1 MKTFVELQF
10 NYFPLHFRTLHDKIN
25 RIHERPLKIVYSDY
39 KASFNTLLKK
49 DGSVSIHHGN
59 IQSLGIEISK
69 FFCDLSPAIIG
80 GIIKRNRRHR
90 YNLRTLQELHIK
102 NQNAM
107 RYDTE
112 TIPILALK
120 IWVK

>member
-1 MKTFVELQF
+1 ME
-10 NYFPLHFRTLHDKIN
+10 
-25 RIHERPLKIVYSDY
+25 
-39 KASFNTLLKK
+39 K
-49 DGSVSIHHGN
+49 DGSFSIHHGN

-69 FFCDLSPAIIG
+69 FFRDLSPAIIG

-90 YNLRTLQELHIK
+90 YNLRTRQELHIK
-102 NQNAM
+102 NQNTM

-112 TIPILALK
+112 TIPFLALK